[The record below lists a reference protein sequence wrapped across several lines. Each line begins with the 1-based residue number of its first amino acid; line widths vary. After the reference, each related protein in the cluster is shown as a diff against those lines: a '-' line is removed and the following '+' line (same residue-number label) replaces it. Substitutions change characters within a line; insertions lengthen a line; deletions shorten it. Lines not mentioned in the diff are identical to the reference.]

1 MQMDRASILGD
12 AIEYIKEL
20 QQQVKELQDE
30 LDEMDIHPGNPTTP
44 PNLENGGQTALD
56 EEAHARCSGKTDLTK
71 GPGNATEETVQTMQ
85 VNILQ

>member
-20 QQQVKELQDE
+20 QQQVKELQEE
-30 LDEMDIHPGNPTTP
+30 LDEIDVQAGNPTTP
-44 PNLENGGQTALD
+44 HNLENGGQTTLD
-56 EEAHARCSGKTDLTK
+56 DETHARCAAKTDLTK